1 MNAQDV
7 LQKAKKLAKKKGLTY
22 QTIGERMG
30 YPEKSARKSVSQF
43 LNGTDPSL
51 GMLIR
56 YAKAIGVKP
65 RDLL

>member
-1 MNAQDV
+1 MNAQTV
-7 LQKAKKLAKKKGLTY
+7 LRKAKRLAKKKGLTY
-22 QTIGERMG
+22 QVIGVKMG

-43 LNGTDPSL
+43 LRGANPSL

-56 YAKAIGVKP
+56 YAKALGVKP

>member
-1 MNAQDV
+1 MNARMV
-7 LQKAKKLAKKKGLTY
+7 LRRAKKLAKDKGLTH
-22 QTIGERMG
+22 QVIGERMR
-30 YPEKSARKSVSQF
+30 YPKKSARKSVSQF
-43 LNGTDPSL
+43 LNSTNPSL